1 VKKEGLK
8 NLFKLALNLMKLGKS
23 RKNGRFKFKWFQMG
37 LIGNPST
44 NLELISVDDIATKSN
59 IAPMIDPIECPMIP

>member
-1 VKKEGLK
+1 
-8 NLFKLALNLMKLGKS
+8 
-23 RKNGRFKFKWFQMG
+23 MG